1 MMAEQCNH
9 MAESLKRLSDERDH
23 RDWINAGEAG
33 LALELRGDLE
43 PQEVASRAVRF
54 LARYL
59 DAPGAALYYAN
70 RERAL
75 VLLGQYA
82 LGPTGVTTE
91 LPPRFRLGEGL
102 VGQAALHDDM
112 MVLPDPPPDYLRV
125 RSGLGESAPRALV
138 LLPLVHAGK
147 VTGVLELAMFK
158 PWSDLSSELVMAVRE
173 TVAIALE
180 VATARASLRDLLLET
195 QQQAQRLV
203 TQEEELRAANEELQ
217 GQQEQ
222 LRMSNDQMRDRGI
235 QLEEQRRTLED
246 RNADLLQVRH
256 RLEQKAIELTTVS
269 TYKSQFLA
277 NMSHELR
284 TPLNSM
290 LLLSNLL
297 MQNESGNLTEKQ
309 VEFCRTINGAGKDL
323 LALINQVL
331 DLAKIESGKQTTNI
345 EPVPLRPL
353 AERCEQVFGPLA
365 RDKGL
370 ALLVEVAPDV
380 PESIATDRQRL
391 DQILNNLIGNAIKFT
406 HHGQVALRISAA
418 PPEAVQK
425 VKRSDLT
432 SGRTL
437 MLSVSDTGIGIP
449 AEHRERVFQPFEQ
462 VDGKSDRRYGGTGL
476 GLPIARELANL
487 LGGELQ
493 LESEVGRGS
502 TFVCYLPYE
511 TKIVSPEVPTPSL
524 SAGPPTPRPQP
535 AHDDGATLE
544 PNEPYLLI
552 IEDDPTFADT
562 FGDVI
567 REQNLKFLIA
577 SDGMTGLRLAR
588 EKKPSGIILD
598 VRLPDLD
605 GWTVMERLRA
615 DPATAS
621 IPVHFVSAAEAG
633 ERGMAMGAVGY
644 VTKPTSKRDLLRVI
658 QALTPSPSERPC
670 RILVV
675 EDDQDLADSL
685 VQRFAG
691 ENLEVAR
698 VASARAAFEALR
710 NARYDCMVLDLSL
723 PDMDGLDLL
732 ESLQKWG
739 AGEAPP
745 VLVYTGRAL
754 SRAEAKRLEA
764 YAEAVVLKEGPS
776 ADRLIDEVRLFVGR
790 LKGGVPSRRVAKHLH
805 PKDVSLAGRRVLVVD
820 DDMRTVYALS
830 ALLRAK
836 GVEVLVA
843 DTGLAALST
852 LLQHPDVEAVLMDIM
867 MPEMDGYEAM
877 RRIRQQERFRDLP
890 VIALTAKAMKG
901 DRAQCIEAGA
911 TDYLSK
917 PIDADRLLEM
927 LNTRLSARPDHG
939 NGKRS

>member
-1 MMAEQCNH
+1 
-9 MAESLKRLSDERDH
+9 
-23 RDWINAGEAG
+23 
-33 LALELRGDLE
+33 
-43 PQEVASRAVRF
+43 
-54 LARYL
+54 
-59 DAPGAALYYAN
+59 
-70 RERAL
+70 
-75 VLLGQYA
+75 
-82 LGPTGVTTE
+82 
-91 LPPRFRLGEGL
+91 
-102 VGQAALHDDM
+102 
-112 MVLPDPPPDYLRV
+112 
-125 RSGLGESAPRALV
+125 
-138 LLPLVHAGK
+138 
-147 VTGVLELAMFK
+147 VLELAMFK
-158 PWSDLSSELVMAVRE
+158 PWSDLFSELMMAVRE

-195 QQQAQRLV
+195 QRQAQRLV

-217 GQQEQ
+217 GQQEE
-222 LRMSNDQMRDRGI
+222 LRMSNEQMRERGI
-235 QLEEQRRTLED
+235 ELEKQRRTLED
-246 RNADLLQVRH
+246 RNGDLLQVRH
-256 RLEQKAIELTTVS
+256 RLEQKAIELTTIS

-297 MQNESGNLTEKQ
+297 MQNQSGNLTEKQ

-331 DLAKIESGKQTTNI
+331 DLAKIESGKQTANI

-353 AERCEQVFGPLA
+353 VERCEQVFGPVA

-370 ALLVEVAPDV
+370 TLIVEVAPDAPQSV
-380 PESIATDRQRL
+380 ATDRQRL
-391 DQILNNLIGNAIKFT
+391 DQILNNLLGNAIKFT
-406 HHGQVALRISAA
+406 HQGEVALRIRTA
-418 PPEAVQK
+418 PAEAVRK
-425 VKRSDLT
+425 LKRTELIP
-432 SGRTL
+432 GRTL

-449 AEHRERVFQPFEQ
+449 AQDRERIFQPFEQ

-493 LESEVGRGS
+493 LESDVGRGS

-511 TKIVSPEVPTPSL
+511 SQAATTPEPPASFPVP
-524 SAGPPTPRPQP
+524 GPPVRPL
-535 AHDDGATLE
+535 AVRDDEATLE
-544 PNEPYLLI
+544 PDDRCLLI
-552 IEDDPTFADT
+552 IEDDAAFAEI
-562 FGDVI
+562 FGEVI
-567 REQNLKFLIA
+567 HEQNLKYLIA
-577 SDGMTGLRLAR
+577 SDGQTGLRLAR
-588 EKKPSGIILD
+588 EKKPTGIILD
-598 VRLPDLD
+598 VRLPDVD

-615 DPATAS
+615 DPVTS
-621 IPVHFVSAAEAG
+621 TIPVHFVTGMEAG

-644 VTKPTSKRDLLRVI
+644 VTKPTSRRDLLRVI
-658 QALTPSPSERPC
+658 QALTPGPAERP

-685 VQRFAG
+685 MQRLGG
-691 ENLEVAR
+691 ENLDVAR
-698 VASARAAFEALR
+698 VASARAALDALS
-710 NARYDCMVLDLSL
+710 NARYDCMILDLSL

-732 ESLQKWG
+732 ESLQKWAPG
-739 AGEAPP
+739 TAPP

-754 SRAEAKRLEA
+754 SKQEAKRVEA

-776 ADRLIDEVRLFVGR
+776 ADRLIDEVRMFVGR
-790 LKGGVPSRRVAKHLH
+790 LRGGRPGRRVAEHLH
-805 PKDVSLAGRRVLVVD
+805 PRDVSLTGRRVLVVD

-843 DTGLAALST
+843 DTGLAALAT

-877 RRIRQQERFRDLP
+877 RQIRQQERFRELP

-901 DRAQCIEAGA
+901 DRVQCLEAGA

-927 LNTRLSARPDHG
+927 LHTRLSARPDHG